1 MNPNNFKTVRLQS
14 GAGEYDKTHVTIRLH
29 TMLEIRQAEKRIVT
43 SLQSCSITTG
53 GAISETPQA
62 ELVSCIWKLQP
73 KLDVVVLRDLLLEW
87 DVDGDVEYSL
97 LPDTR
102 SSLRCDH
109 AVAQTLLRYMLQASA
124 FGIQGKEYVVE
135 TANDQNVAA
144 LAELCK
150 MVSLLAI
157 WTKVS
162 H

>member
-1 MNPNNFKTVRLQS
+1 M
-14 GAGEYDKTHVTIRLH
+14 
-29 TMLEIRQAEKRIVT
+29 
-43 SLQSCSITTG
+43 
-53 GAISETPQA
+53 
-62 ELVSCIWKLQP
+62 
-73 KLDVVVLRDLLLEW
+73 EW

-109 AVAQTLLRYMLQASA
+109 AVAQALLLYMLQASA

-150 MVSLLAI
+150 QCIIAGDMDKGFTLTAQGMEQLCC
-157 WTKVS
+157 
-162 H
+162 

>member
-1 MNPNNFKTVRLQS
+1 M
-14 GAGEYDKTHVTIRLH
+14 
-29 TMLEIRQAEKRIVT
+29 
-43 SLQSCSITTG
+43 
-53 GAISETPQA
+53 
-62 ELVSCIWKLQP
+62 QP

-87 DVDGDVEYSL
+87 DVDGDAEYSL

-144 LAELCK
+144 LAALCK
-150 MVSLLAI
+150 NGIIVGDMDKGFTVTAQGMQQLCCQNIFAQLEVFVASSDLR
-157 WTKVS
+157 
-162 H
+162 